1 MAPTQSLR
9 VDTFGLLPTMLIL
22 LMLLLA
28 ALGLVAHA
36 AAL

>member
-9 VDTFGLLPTMLIL
+9 VDAFGLLPSTLIL
-22 LMLLLA
+22 LMLILA